1 MKEVVLFLHLI
12 FASLWVGG
20 MLFLVLVVAPYVRKL
35 PVKDQVFQEVGR
47 TFSFYGTLISLSAL
61 FITGLIN
68 AYNIVG
74 LSGLFDLSHAYTR
87 TLLYKIGVFLLVLL
101 VSLTH
106 DLYFGPKSVSSG
118 FHRSMARLLGF
129 INLFLSLFI
138 VYLASKLRF
147 GG

>member
-1 MKEVVLFLHLI
+1 MKELVLFLHLI

-20 MLFLVLVVAPYVRKL
+20 MLFLVLVISPYVRKL
-35 PVKDQVFQEVGR
+35 PIKDQVFQEVGR

-61 FITGLIN
+61 FITGIIN
-68 AYNIVG
+68 AYNLVG
-74 LSGLFDLSHAYTR
+74 LSGLFDLSNAYTR
-87 TLLYKIGVFLLVLL
+87 TLLHKIGVFLLVIV
-101 VSLTH
+101 VSLIH
-106 DLYFGPKSVSSG
+106 DLYFGPRSVSSS
-118 FHRSMARLLGF
+118 FHRNMAKLLGF